1 LPLVDDNGLA
11 LDTITPGLQ
20 ATADAL
26 KRDAAFVDRVAR
38 LGERYLADGSTLV
51 HGDYFPGSWVRTRGG
66 VAVIDPEFCFIGAA
80 EFDAGTMVAHLTISG
95 ASSDQIR
102 AAERATIDDGV
113 DRGLARQFAGVE
125 IMRRLIGVA
134 QLPLRA
140 SLEGK
145 RALLAQAKEMV
156 LGA

>member
-1 LPLVDDNGLA
+1 
-11 LDTITPGLQ
+11 
-20 ATADAL
+20 
-26 KRDAAFVDRVAR
+26 
-38 LGERYLADGSTLV
+38 
-51 HGDYFPGSWVRTRGG
+51 
-66 VAVIDPEFCFIGAA
+66 
-80 EFDAGTMVAHLTISG
+80 MVAHLTISG